1 MCVPPQN
8 LTIDTSPPIAHRLRH
23 PKKDADFN
31 MPMVE
36 VSGPEGAT
44 LVFRPWTSADVT
56 TASQHLPNPT
66 TSDKRMMKTLKNTSH
81 LTETFNTYS
90 GLTPPDDSNNTSNV
104 WEIHLCN
111 SFLNGL
117 KSDVASAVRISCIGY
132 RDAGLSKPSPTCPA
146 RP

>member
-44 LVFRPWTSADVT
+44 LVFRPWTSTDVT
-56 TASQHLPNPT
+56 TEQPHHRDEGRRRDGESNRRRKTNDACFRCGRHGHRNRDCPNVECFNCGRFGHRKLNCPT
-66 TSDKRMMKTLKNTSH
+66 LTSSNPANTSD
-81 LTETFNTYS
+81 
-90 GLTPPDDSNNTSNV
+90 
-104 WEIHLCN
+104 
-111 SFLNGL
+111 
-117 KSDVASAVRISCIGY
+117 
-132 RDAGLSKPSPTCPA
+132 
-146 RP
+146 